1 MRSKLIVIL
10 TFIIILIFFN
20 KNIVQYFIIK
30 KLSYWTENEVELKL
44 QKINFFSGIILIDQ
58 FKIKNKKNFFYKN
71 IFESKNIQIELN
83 LKTILSNLVEI
94 NKLIINDPKLYIEIK
109 NIKKSTKNKIKDNL
123 ELIEKLS
130 DNNKP
135 KEYPPKN
142 KDKNFIILKMSIQNS
157 QAFIKHKK
165 DKENIEIKL
174 SDMQFSMVGNA
185 GKNGTKNFLHFK
197 DVIRIILNDIF
208 FRIPDENLRT
218 IIKENYKIK

>member
-44 QKINFFSGIILIDQ
+44 QKINFFSEIILIDQ

-142 KDKNFIILKMSIQNS
+142 KDKNFIILKMSIKNS

>member
-44 QKINFFSGIILIDQ
+44 QKINFFSEIILIDQ

-135 KEYPPKN
+135 K
-142 KDKNFIILKMSIQNS
+142 
-157 QAFIKHKK
+157 
-165 DKENIEIKL
+165 
-174 SDMQFSMVGNA
+174 
-185 GKNGTKNFLHFK
+185 
-197 DVIRIILNDIF
+197 
-208 FRIPDENLRT
+208 
-218 IIKENYKIK
+218 

>member
-109 NIKKSTKNKIKDNL
+109 NIKKSKKNKIKDNL

>member
-135 KEYPPKN
+135 KEYPSKN
-142 KDKNFIILKMSIQNS
+142 KDKNFIILKMSIKNS

-165 DKENIEIKL
+165 DKENIKIKL

>member
-142 KDKNFIILKMSIQNS
+142 KDKNFIILKMSIKNS

>member
-142 KDKNFIILKMSIQNS
+142 KDKNFIILKISIQNS

>member
-142 KDKNFIILKMSIQNS
+142 KDKNFIILKMSIKNS

-174 SDMQFSMVGNA
+174 SDMQFGMVGNA